1 MRKVLILLTI
11 ILPTLLVVA
20 ALLWSMGVFA
30 ESLPVDLVEVSRVTL
45 QRSITTNG
53 KVEVEKLYDLR
64 APMAGI
70 CRRTEAQD
78 GMRLKGGQPILRFE
92 DPSLPS
98 QIAAARA
105 ELDAARLDLRDI
117 QRGPT
122 AEELDKADAEVARAQ
137 LAADN
142 ARKLL
147 QTNEWLLTRNAITRF
162 EVEQN
167 RHALAEAEQ
176 ALRAAQRHLEDLK
189 KRYGDLDLRRA
200 RSRIEAAEAR
210 IQYLKDS
217 EERLIV
223 RAPADGTLYQF
234 TVKDGSYLQVGDPI
248 GQFGDLMHLRLRAY
262 VDEPDI
268 GQVAIG
274 EKVLIRWDARSQDQ
288 WQGTVDRL
296 PLQVV
301 ALGTR
306 SVAEVLCSIEN
317 PQSTLMSNINVDVE
331 IQAPAGPEVI
341 SLPRNV
347 VLPEGSKE
355 FVWVIADG
363 KAAKRYV
370 ETGRSTN
377 ARIEITQGLKLGE
390 KVIDA
395 MDDLISAGLK
405 VRARTE

>member
-20 ALLWSMGVFA
+20 ALLWSLGVFA
-30 ESLPVDLVEVSRVTL
+30 KTLPVDLVEVSLVAL
-45 QRSITTNG
+45 HRSITTNG
-53 KVEVEKLYDLR
+53 KVEAEKIYELR

-78 GMRLKGGQPILRFE
+78 GMRLKKGQALLRFE

-98 QIAAARA
+98 QMAAARA
-105 ELDAARLDLRDI
+105 ELAAAQLDLRDI

-122 AEELDKADAEVARAQ
+122 AEELSQADADVARAQ
-137 LAADN
+137 LAVDN

-167 RHALAEAEQ
+167 RHAVAEAEQ
-176 ALRAAQRHLEDLK
+176 ALKAAQKHLEDLK

-210 IQYLKDS
+210 IQYLKEN

-223 RAPADGTLYQF
+223 RSSADGTLYQF
-234 TVKDGSYLQVGDPI
+234 DVKDGSYLNTGDPI
-248 GQFGDLMHLRLRAY
+248 GLFADLTHLRLRAY

-274 EKVLIRWDARSQDQ
+274 EKVLIRWDAHPQDQ
-288 WQGTVDRL
+288 WQGAVVRL
-296 PLQVV
+296 PAQVV

-317 PQSTLMSNINVDVE
+317 PQGTLMSNINVDVE
-331 IQAPAGPEVI
+331 IQAPEGPEVT
-341 SLPRNV
+341 SLPRSV
-347 VLPEGSKE
+347 VFPEGSKE
-355 FVWVIADG
+355 FVWVIAEG

-370 ETGRSTN
+370 ETGRSTS

-390 KVIDA
+390 KVIGA
-395 MDDLISAGLK
+395 IDDLISEGLK
-405 VRARTE
+405 VQARTK